1 MAVNTFEDNS
11 TSIDHETYSADAN
24 DTSVILVA
32 GGADLDL
39 SYVDV
44 VKYGYASDL
53 LSASFWGF
61 NAAINVVRSHITTL
75 RTGTDQLI
83 PIISP
88 FPLEAGFADLTTHR
102 QMHQQHPS
110 TI

>member
-1 MAVNTFEDNS
+1 MAVNTFEEN
-11 TSIDHETYSADAN
+11 TSIDHEAYSADAN

-61 NAAINVVRSHITTL
+61 NAAINVVRSHTTTL
-75 RTGTDQLI
+75 KTGTDQLV
-83 PIISP
+83 PILPP
-88 FPLEAGFADLTTHR
+88 FLLVACFAHLTTHR
-102 QMHQQHPS
+102 QMRQQRPS
-110 TI
+110 TT